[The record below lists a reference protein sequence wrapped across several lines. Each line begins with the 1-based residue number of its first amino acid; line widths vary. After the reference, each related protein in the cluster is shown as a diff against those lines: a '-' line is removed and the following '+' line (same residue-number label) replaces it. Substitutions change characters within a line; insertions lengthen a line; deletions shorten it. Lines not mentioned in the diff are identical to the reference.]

1 MDRTDKGR
9 KTKKRKAPFS
19 IRLSFDE
26 RARLERQAGDMPLG
40 AYVKARVLDGAEP
53 PRRKSPQPSIADR
66 NALAQVLAKLGSSR
80 LSNNVNQLARAAN
93 SGSLPVTPETGQALN
108 QACADIAEM
117 KALLMNALGARPPK
131 P

>member
-1 MDRTDKGR
+1 MDRKDKGR
-9 KTKKRKAPFS
+9 KSKKREAPFS
-19 IRLSFDE
+19 IRLSFEE
-26 RARLERQAGDMPLG
+26 RARLVRQAGDMPLG
-40 AYVKARVLDGAEP
+40 AYVKSRVLDGAEP

-93 SGSLPVTPETGQALN
+93 SGSLPVNAETIRDIN
-108 QACADIAEM
+108 QSCADIAEM

>member
-9 KTKKRKAPFS
+9 KSKKREAPFS
-19 IRLSFDE
+19 IRLSFEE

-40 AYVKARVLDGAEP
+40 AYVKSRVLDGAEP
-53 PRRKSPQPSIADR
+53 PRRKSPQPTIADR
-66 NALAQVLAKLGSSR
+66 NALAQVLAMLGGSR
-80 LSNNVNQLARAAN
+80 LSSNLNQLARAAN
-93 SGSLPVTPETGQALN
+93 SGSLPVTPETGQAIN

-117 KALLMNALGARPPK
+117 KALLMNALGARLPK